1 VEEYGARNGAQ
12 YGARNTDALP
22 QASGRTQRRER
33 GAGVLGSGVLG
44 SGVLGSGV
52 LRGNGCRMFRMQ
64 RDKGQFSRGDL
75 LMVVPDA
82 VPEGGEYV
90 IDLEGRVGRHGGGPV
105 LGVVV
110 GIVRNR
116 R

>member
-1 VEEYGARNGAQ
+1 MDKNSLGYEHGLGTRAA
-12 YGARNTDALP
+12 A
-22 QASGRTQRRER
+22 RER
-33 GAGVLGSGVLG
+33 GRARGN
-44 SGVLGSGV
+44 GV
-52 LRGNGCRMFRMQ
+52 LRGDGCRVFRMQ
-64 RDKGQFSRGDL
+64 RDKGTFSRGDL

-110 GIVRNR
+110 GVVRKR
-116 R
+116 AR